1 MAQEKF
7 YFKSTTGSLKVPD
20 FDPVS
25 VAMDDMRKRAINAV
39 YGYGASRVAFD
50 EDHPAP
56 EEEKEEWVWVEGYKG
71 TDRFMRCRDYQ
82 FSLREQFDMPEGE
95 PIIECQSG
103 FHLCPSLSRVFA
115 FYAIADSNRFFRVR
129 ALVRK
134 RDADKLNM
142 LYNQD
147 KLVAKSI
154 VFLSELTTDEIFKD
168 AYINT
173 EGWTDKDK
181 IEAREEGCTTIDRRV
196 KTRTLIGLG
205 YSESVAEY
213 IVDHNQFL
221 LAKMLGQQTDI
232 SMDTK
237 FICLFNGL

>member
-1 MAQEKF
+1 MAQNKF
-7 YFKSTTGSLKVPD
+7 EDISIPKLNINMGPLGDLKQAIKRQCSALCYS
-20 FDPVS
+20 PV
-25 VAMDDMRKRAINAV
+25 I
-39 YGYGASRVAFD
+39 FD
-50 EDHPAP
+50 ENHPAP
-56 EEEKEEWVWVEGYKG
+56 KVEEDEEWVWVEGYKG

-82 FSLREQFDMPEGE
+82 FSLHEQFDMPEGE
-95 PIIECQSG
+95 PIIECRSG
-103 FHLCPSLSRVFA
+103 FHLCPSLSNVFA

-134 RDADKLNM
+134 RDADKLNT
-142 LYNQD
+142 LYNPD

-181 IEAREEGCTTIDRRV
+181 IEAREKNCTFVDRKV
-196 KTRTLIGLG
+196 KIRTLIGFG
-205 YSESVAEY
+205 YNKSVAEY
-213 IVDHNQFL
+213 VIQRNRFE
-221 LAKMLGQQTDI
+221 LAKTLGQQTDI
-232 SMDTK
+232 SMDTN

>member
-7 YFKSTTGSLKVPD
+7 KFHYLNQPVTMPAVDALADMTRAMNQAYGLSSLHG
-20 FDPVS
+20 
-25 VAMDDMRKRAINAV
+25 V
-39 YGYGASRVAFD
+39 YID
-50 EDHPAP
+50 EAHLAP
-56 EEEKEEWVWVEGYKG
+56 KEEEEEWVWVEGYKG
-71 TDRFMRCRDYQ
+71 TDSLMRCRGYQ
-82 FSLREQFDMPEGE
+82 FELGKQFDMPEGE
-95 PIIECQSG
+95 PIVECQSG
-103 FHLCPSLSRVFA
+103 FHLCPFLSKVFA

-134 RDADKLNM
+134 RDADKLNT
-142 LYNQD
+142 LYNPD

-154 VFLSELTTDEIFKD
+154 VFLSELTTDEIFEG
-168 AYINT
+168 AYVNT

-181 IEAREEGCTTIDRRV
+181 IEAREEGCTTIDHKV

-213 IVDHNQFL
+213 IVDRNQFL
-221 LAKMLGQQTDI
+221 LAKVLGQQTDI

>member
-7 YFKSTTGSLKVPD
+7 KTNYLNQ
-20 FDPVS
+20 PVTMPE
-25 VAMDDMRKRAINAV
+25 VNPLDAIKREINRV
-39 YGYGASRVAFD
+39 YGLSSPLGVCFD
-50 EDHPAP
+50 EHHPAP
-56 EEEKEEWVWVEGYKG
+56 KEEKEEWIWVKGYKG

-95 PIIECQSG
+95 PIVECHSG
-103 FHLCPSLSRVFA
+103 FHLCPSLSKVFA
-115 FYAIADSNRFFRVR
+115 FYPIENSNRFFEVR

-134 RDADKLNM
+134 RDTEWLHSALEPN
-142 LYNQD
+142 

-154 VFLSELTTDEIFKD
+154 VFLSELTTDEIFES
-168 AYINT
+168 AYIDT
-173 EGWTDKDK
+173 EGWTDEDR
-181 IEAREEGCTTIDRRV
+181 EAAREESCAIIDRKV
-196 KTRTLIGLG
+196 KTRTLTGLG

-213 IVDHNQFL
+213 VIQRNRFE
-221 LAKMLGQQTDI
+221 LAETLGQQTDI